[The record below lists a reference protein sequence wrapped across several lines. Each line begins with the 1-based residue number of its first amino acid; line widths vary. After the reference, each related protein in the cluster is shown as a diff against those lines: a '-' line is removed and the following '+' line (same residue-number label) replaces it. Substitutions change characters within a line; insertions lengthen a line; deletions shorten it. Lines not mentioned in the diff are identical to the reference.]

1 MDKMEIMEQKEREW
15 EKALLLEYMKRV
27 EAEER
32 GSRPKP
38 KGSAHQVA
46 KGAKDKKKAKRKAA
60 RQSRKGR

>member
-1 MDKMEIMEQKEREW
+1 MDKMEILEQKEREW
-15 EKALLLEYMKRV
+15 EKARILEYYQRK

-46 KGAKDKKKAKRKAA
+46 KDTKVKKKAKRKVA
-60 RQSRKGR
+60 RQSRKRG